1 VTVDPELAKLREKRK
16 RRKLESAIIKL
27 KEFSK
32 KPKPVEEI
40 QIDIKLRKTLE
51 TRMREQ
57 PKINE
62 EERQRRIIL
71 LKAYARSRARLAA

>member
-1 VTVDPELAKLREKRK
+1 MTVDPELAKLREKRK